1 MLMKSGVGVTITS
14 MITANLS
21 NYNEWTPILT
31 DCCSLMR
38 GLCVHDDLR
47 KDMSCAYENGRFFL
61 KQPGMVHAL
70 MTLSSYFKSAPGLS
84 SAALSAARNLI
95 ATEEA
100 VAVMAQ
106 HGAIELIRDILSY
119 QDSPV
124 GLVRSAVGLMRN
136 VCADDVRKD
145 RLVGDGSLDL
155 LINVMSQ
162 ETYAKDGGLMEH
174 AVACLAAIS
183 LRSPSN
189 AQRIVNA
196 GTALDILARNMRRYA
211 DRSGLQRQGCLTI
224 RNIAA
229 RGPELRPVLLDAGF
243 EDILRAAGRMMDVV
257 DEAYGALRDLGCE
270 VHYVKINAEGKAE
283 PVYEQFGA
291 ATKLQFNPIYDED
304 VRIVER
310 VQEEARAP
318 LPLPPPPMPTVPP
331 ASCCEGDHSHDHGHG
346 HEHTHS
352 SHEQLSVT
360 TAQAVVAEEKQ
371 SYGHDHDHKHAHGHA
386 HEHDENCCL

>member
-1 MLMKSGVGVTITS
+1 MVSGAGVTLASIV
-14 MITANLS
+14 IANAAQ
-21 NYNEWTPILT
+21 YNEWAPVLT
-31 DCCSLMR
+31 DACLLMR
-38 GLCVHDDLR
+38 GLCVHDDIR

-61 KQPGMVHAL
+61 KQNGMVAAL
-70 MTLSSYFKSAPGLS
+70 MAMSDYFRVYPALA
-84 SAALSAARNLI
+84 SAALSAARNMI

-100 VAVMAQ
+100 VQVMSQ
-106 HGAIELIRDILSY
+106 HGAIDLIRDVLSY
-119 QDSPV
+119 PEATV

-162 ETYAKDGGLMEH
+162 EQYAKDGGLMEH
-174 AVACLAAIS
+174 AVACLAQIS

-189 AQRIVNA
+189 AQRIVSA
-196 GTALDILARNMRRYA
+196 GAALDILARTMRRYS
-211 DRSGLQRQGCLTI
+211 DRSGLQRQGCLTV

-243 EDILRAAGRMMDVV
+243 EDILRAAGRIMDVV

-270 VHYVKINAEGKAE
+270 VHYVKVGADGKVE

-304 VRIVER
+304 DYISTR

-318 LPLPPPPMPTVPP
+318 LPLPPVVDRAPVQ
-331 ASCCEGDHSHDHGHG
+331 
-346 HEHTHS
+346 S
-352 SHEQLSVT
+352 SDAAAEV
-360 TAQAVVAEEKQ
+360 QAVGTN
-371 SYGHDHDHKHAHGHA
+371 YGHDHQHSHGHDHQHSDA
-386 HEHDENCCL
+386 CCH

>member
-1 MLMKSGVGVTITS
+1 MKAKVGVAIAEILNAHTVD
-14 MITANLS
+14 
-21 NYNEWTPILT
+21 YVEWAAVLT
-31 DCCSLMR
+31 ECCLLMR

-61 KQPGMVHAL
+61 KQSGIVQSL
-70 MTLSSYFKSAPGLS
+70 MTLSSYFRTHPALAASAL
-84 SAALSAARNLI
+84 AAARNMI

-106 HGAIELIRDILSY
+106 HGAIQLIRDILSY
-119 QDSPV
+119 ESLTVP
-124 GLVRSAVGLMRN
+124 LVRSAVGMMRN
-136 VCADDVRKD
+136 LCADDVRKD

-155 LINVMSQ
+155 LINIMSQ
-162 ETYAKDGGLMEH
+162 EEYAKDGGLMEH
-174 AVACLAAIS
+174 AVACLAQIS

-196 GTALDILARNMRRYA
+196 GAALDILARNMRRYH

-257 DEAYGALRDLGCE
+257 DEAYGALRDLNCE

-283 PVYEQFGA
+283 PVYEAFGA
-291 ATKLQFNPIYDED
+291 QPKLQFNPIYDED
-304 VRIVER
+304 AHITQR

-318 LPLPPPPMPTVPP
+318 FAPPSPPTV
-331 ASCCEGDHSHDHGHG
+331 AEEEATSATHTHSHDHGHD
-346 HEHTHS
+346 HVHS
-352 SHEQLSVT
+352 ESCSH
-360 TAQAVVAEEKQ
+360 
-371 SYGHDHDHKHAHGHA
+371 
-386 HEHDENCCL
+386 

>member
-1 MLMKSGVGVTITS
+1 MRTGVGAAVATLITS
-14 MITANLS
+14 KTAD
-21 NYNEWTPILT
+21 YEQWAEALT
-31 DCCSLMR
+31 ECLLLLR

-47 KDMSCAYENGRFFL
+47 KEMSCAYENGRFFL
-61 KQPGMVHAL
+61 KQPGMAASL
-70 MTLSSYFKSAPGLS
+70 MTLSSYFKTHPNLA

-106 HGAIELIRDILSY
+106 HGAIQLIRDVFRYEGSSVL
-119 QDSPV
+119 
-124 GLVRSAVGLMRN
+124 LVKSAVGLMRN

-145 RLVGDGSLDL
+145 RLVADGSLDL
-155 LINVMSQ
+155 LINIMSQ
-162 ETYAKDGGLMEH
+162 EQYAKDGGLMEH
-174 AVACLAAIS
+174 AVACLAQIS

-196 GTALDILARNMRRYA
+196 GAALDILARTMRRYA
-211 DRSGLQRQGCLTI
+211 DRSGLQRQGCLTV

-243 EDILRAAGRMMDVV
+243 EDILRQAGRMMDVV

-283 PVYEQFGA
+283 PVYEQFGTQ
-291 ATKLQFNPIYDED
+291 TKLQFNPIYDEYD
-304 VRIVER
+304 GITQR

-318 LPLPPPPMPTVPP
+318 F
-331 ASCCEGDHSHDHGHG
+331 ASPESVSAVMTGTAGAGAAAESDSHDHSHEHG
-346 HEHTHS
+346 HEHGEHC
-352 SHEQLSVT
+352 SH
-360 TAQAVVAEEKQ
+360 
-371 SYGHDHDHKHAHGHA
+371 
-386 HEHDENCCL
+386 

>member
-1 MLMKSGVGVTITS
+1 MLMVSGVGVTITS
-14 MITANLS
+14 IVITRAAE
-21 NYNEWTPILT
+21 YTEWAQVLT
-31 DCCSLMR
+31 DCCLLMR
-38 GLCVHDDLR
+38 GLCVHDDIR

-61 KQPGMVHAL
+61 KQNGMVAAL
-70 MTLSSYFKSAPGLS
+70 MAMSAYFKSYPALA
-84 SAALSAARNLI
+84 SAALSAARNMI

-100 VAVMAQ
+100 VQVMSQ

-119 QDSPV
+119 PDAPV

-162 ETYAKDGGLMEH
+162 EQYAKDGGLMEH
-174 AVACLAAIS
+174 AVACLAQIS

-189 AQRIVNA
+189 AQRIVSA
-196 GTALDILARNMRRYA
+196 GAALDILARNMRRYN
-211 DRSGLQRQGCLTI
+211 DRSGLQRQGCLTV

-243 EDILRAAGRMMDVV
+243 EDILRAAGRIMDVV

-270 VHYVKINAEGKAE
+270 VHYVKVGADGKVE

-291 ATKLQFNPIYDED
+291 AAKLQFNPIYDED
-304 VRIVER
+304 VFITER

-318 LPLPPPPMPTVPP
+318 LPLPPVVDRAPV
-331 ASCCEGDHSHDHGHG
+331 AAVVENDYQHDHQH
-346 HEHTHS
+346 
-352 SHEQLSVT
+352 
-360 TAQAVVAEEKQ
+360 
-371 SYGHDHDHKHAHGHA
+371 GHDHVHG
-386 HEHDENCCL
+386 DDCCH

>member
-1 MLMKSGVGVTITS
+1 MLMKSGVGITITS
-14 MITANLS
+14 IITANLS
-21 NYNEWTPILT
+21 NYAEWTPILT
-31 DCCSLMR
+31 DCCNLMR
-38 GLCVHDDLR
+38 ALCVHDDLR

-61 KQPGMVHAL
+61 KQAGMVHAL
-70 MTLSSYFKSAPGLS
+70 MTLSSYFKSAPMLA

-119 QDSPV
+119 PDSPV
-124 GLVRSAVGLMRN
+124 PLVRSAVGLMRN

-162 ETYAKDGGLMEH
+162 ENYAKDAGLMEH

-189 AQRIVNA
+189 AQRIVNC
-196 GTALDILARNMRRYA
+196 GTALDILAKNMRRYA

-257 DEAYGALRDLGCE
+257 DEAYGALRDLNCE

-291 ATKLQFNPIYDED
+291 AAKLQFNPVYDED
-304 VRIVER
+304 AHIVDR

-318 LPLPPPPMPTVPP
+318 LPVPPQLPTGPTVP
-331 ASCCEGDHSHDHGHG
+331 ALEEHSG
-346 HEHTHS
+346 
-352 SHEQLSVT
+352 
-360 TAQAVVAEEKQ
+360 
-371 SYGHDHDHKHAHGHA
+371 GHDHQHGHS
-386 HEHDENCCL
+386 HEHVHGDDCCH